1 MTNVHS
7 TNETGNFV
15 LVFTCFGIVFFKNCH
30 FRYNQ
35 NFKGLY
41 CICHRPYPDPE
52 DTVPDEM
59 IQCIV
64 CEDWL
69 HGRHLLKGVDKL
81 PKDENYSEMICFEC
95 FEKKRCILKHYVGL
109 SVTTVTK
116 AESKDKDVK
125 VDEAGDINNLRLVK
139 NCFERFSVLL

>member
-1 MTNVHS
+1 MW
-7 TNETGNFV
+7 
-15 LVFTCFGIVFFKNCH
+15 LD

-35 NFKGLY
+35 NFRGLY

-59 IQCIV
+59 IQCVI

-69 HGRHLLKGVDKL
+69 HGRHLLKGLDKL

-95 FEKKRCILKHYVGL
+95 YEKKSCILKHYAGL
-109 SVTTVTK
+109 SVTTVTNV
-116 AESKDKDVK
+116 ESKDKDVK
-125 VDEAGDINNLRLVK
+125 VDEAGEANLR
-139 NCFERFSVLL
+139 